1 MKTVFFT
8 ILFEVCISCLYAQT
22 VLIETE
28 SFLEKGGWIL
38 DNQFMDQMGSPYLL
52 AHGAGRPVQ
61 DAYTNIE
68 IPEKEDYFVWV
79 RTFNWNAPW
88 DLTQAPGIFRISIN
102 GIELDQTFGTKP
114 DKWNWVKGG
123 RISMK
128 KGVTEVRLMD
138 LTGFEGRCDAIL
150 LTTDESLIPPNEN
163 SEMIDFRKQLLN
175 IPDKPI
181 LVGEYDLVVVGGG
194 VAGISAAVSAAR
206 LGLKTALIQNRPVL
220 GGNNSPEI
228 RVVIQGGINLGPY
241 PNMGNV
247 VGEIGNSYEDHDR
260 TLRIVQSET
269 NLDLHLNTHVYD
281 AEVVDGIIDAV
292 LARNVVTNIEYRFK
306 GKLFAD
312 CTGDGNLGFAAG
324 ADYTDKRE
332 TRSVYGETLAPEIQD
347 NFKYG
352 ATLKWNAK
360 DVGKPV
366 TYPLT
371 PWAVQFSDITA
382 QKETQAIWD
391 WETGWY
397 HDMINE
403 FEYIRDYW
411 FRIIYGNFSFL
422 KNQSVDKLKYENYD
436 LVWVGY
442 VPGKRESRRLL
453 GDVILRQ
460 QDIEGEWKQYPDSA
474 VIGTYSIDQHFPHPE
489 NSLYFPGEE
498 FRAIQKHNYN
508 KLGPVKQKIP
518 GVNINKPYM
527 IPYRCLYSRNINN
540 MFMAGRDISV
550 SRIALTSVRVQ
561 GTTGMMGEA
570 VGIAAS
576 LCIENECLPR
586 DIYRDHLEEYKE
598 SLLNGV
604 YNKEDMMINPDPF
617 AR

>member
-1 MKTVFFT
+1 MKKIFLVA
-8 ILFEVCISCLYAQT
+8 IMWVCFAHLKAQT

-28 SFLEKGGWIL
+28 AFQEKGGWII
-38 DNQFMDQMGSPYLL
+38 DNQFIDQMGSSYLL

-61 DAYTNIE
+61 DAHTIIE
-68 IPEKEDYFVWV
+68 IPVYGKYNIWV

-88 DLTQAPGIFRISIN
+88 DPIQAPGTFKVLIN
-102 GIELDQTFGTKP
+102 GIELNPTFGTSP
-114 DKWNWVKGG
+114 DRWDWVKGG
-123 RISMK
+123 QISLK
-128 KGVTEVRLMD
+128 KRSIEIRLKD

-150 LTTDESLIPPNEN
+150 LTTDDSFTPPNEDP
-163 SEMIDFRKQLLN
+163 EMINFRRKLLN
-175 IPDKPI
+175 ILVKPI
-181 LVGEYDLVVVGGG
+181 DKGEYDLVVVGGG

-228 RVVIQGGINLGPY
+228 KVVIQGGINLGPY

-247 VGEIGNSYEDHDR
+247 VGEIGNTYEDHNR
-260 TLRIVQSET
+260 TLRIVQSEP
-269 NLDLHLNTHVYD
+269 NLELHLSTHVYD
-281 AEVVDGIIDAV
+281 AEVNNGQITAV
-292 LARNVVTNIEYRFK
+292 IARNVETNVEYRFG

-312 CTGDGNLGFAAG
+312 CTGDGNVGFAAG

-332 TRSVYGETLAPEIQD
+332 IRSVYGETLAPEIQD

-352 ATLKWNAK
+352 ATLKWNAR
-360 DVGKPV
+360 DVGKAV
-366 TYPLT
+366 TYPET
-371 PWAVQFSDITA
+371 PWAVQFSEVTA
-382 QKETQAIWD
+382 QKAKGATWD

-397 HDMINE
+397 HDMIDE

-411 FRIIYGNFSFL
+411 FRVVYGNFSFL
-422 KNQSVDKLKYENYD
+422 KNKSVNKLQYENFD
-436 LVWVGY
+436 LVWVGF

-453 GDVILRQ
+453 GDVILKQ
-460 QDIEGEWKQYPDSA
+460 QDIEGEWKQFPDSA

-527 IPYRCLYSRNINN
+527 IPYRCLYSRNIDNL
-540 MFMAGRDISV
+540 FMAGRDISV
-550 SRIALTSVRVQ
+550 SRIAMTSVRVQ

-576 LCIENECLPR
+576 LCVDHECLPR
-586 DIYRDHLEEYKE
+586 DIYSEHLEEYKE
-598 SLLNGV
+598 SLLKGV
-604 YNKEDMMINPDPF
+604 YNKEDLMINPDPF
-617 AR
+617 TR